1 MNEKERTKNEG
12 KSSKKTIVILAI
24 VILIAAAIIA
34 VAIVYSGMSRKNNQT
49 DYIGEQRAQE
59 IALADQC

>member
-24 VILIAAAIIA
+24 VILIVAAIIA

-49 DYIGEQRAQE
+49 DYIG
-59 IALADQC
+59 